1 MPDNEQ
7 SEKETAENEAPESGI
22 ETRALQ
28 RGGDPLKRLRSS
40 KRISWILDECIR
52 IPGTQIRFGLDPVLG
67 LIPYGGETVATI
79 FGAFILG
86 DAGRKGLPLKTLVR
100 MGGNMLINAGV
111 GTLPVV
117 GDLFSFWFK
126 SNSRNYRML
135 NTYLDS
141 EHGEEEPGGWWP
153 IIFIVS
159 VIGFVLIFNI
169 LAWVLITALIVWGY
183 GQLTGSAA

>member
-1 MPDNEQ
+1 MSEQ
-7 SEKETAENEAPESGI
+7 VPEG
-22 ETRALQ
+22 ELKKNQ
-28 RGGDPLKRLRSS
+28 RSSTDDLVKRLRSS
-40 KRISWILDECIR
+40 KRVSWILDECIR

-86 DAGRKGLPLKTLVR
+86 DAGRKGIPLKTLLR

-111 GTLPVV
+111 GALPVV

-153 IIFIVS
+153 IVLIVC
-159 VIGFVLIFNI
+159 VIGFVLILNI
-169 LAWVLITALIVWGY
+169 LAWVLVTAVIVSIY